1 MAAEQVMVG
10 NAVGAYENLRDAII
24 EVAEAKA
31 AQELI
36 TEDKKSIARIKK
48 TGNAYTNYSNALKEY
63 RKEYDKAIQTY
74 MDLGQ
79 GGQSAIWGA
88 KTFAEAKT
96 NITQFRKEFISALSK
111 LGEEGNTIWKHI
123 NEDYEGDVDAFI
135 AAINAGIEKLTPAA
149 EKLFVGKTPAELNAE
164 WKKARQEAE
173 SAAKK
178 AASDQERNLKEL
190 TKQLQKLR
198 DDALQA
204 EVDSMKDGT
213 AKKLAQIDLDYQK
226 RARAIQEAEKKLL
239 ELQEKEI
246 DAQYKNDTSSE
257 RFLAGQQMI
266 AQYKGNVNHLAR
278 PLVKAAGIGKKRL
291 GRCRRGYCHRFQQPI
306 WYFGCQGKGD

>member
-1 MAAEQVMVG
+1 
-10 NAVGAYENLRDAII
+10 
-24 EVAEAKA
+24 
-31 AQELI
+31 
-36 TEDKKSIARIKK
+36 
-48 TGNAYTNYSNALKEY
+48 
-63 RKEYDKAIQTY
+63 

-111 LGEEGNTIWKHI
+111 LGEEGNTIWKRI

-135 AAINAGIEKLTPAA
+135 AAINAGIEKLSPAA
-149 EKLFVGKTPAELNAE
+149 EKLYTALTPDELNAKAE
-164 WKKARQEAE
+164 KARQEAE
-173 SAAKK
+173 NAAKK

-204 EVDSMKDGT
+204 EVDSMKEGT

-226 RARAIQEAEKKLL
+226 RARAIQEAEERIR
-239 ELQEKEI
+239 ELQGGELTK
-246 DAQYKNDTSSE
+246 
-257 RFLAGQQMI
+257 GQQ
-266 AQYKGNVNHLAR
+266 AQIKALNQVNEKNVAKIGMPRSYPKLALKTQR
-278 PLVKAAGIGKKRL
+278 NISTSNCKHGTSTT
-291 GRCRRGYCHRFQQPI
+291 
-306 WYFGCQGKGD
+306 

>member
-1 MAAEQVMVG
+1 M
-10 NAVGAYENLRDAII
+10 
-24 EVAEAKA
+24 
-31 AQELI
+31 
-36 TEDKKSIARIKK
+36 
-48 TGNAYTNYSNALKEY
+48 
-63 RKEYDKAIQTY
+63 
-74 MDLGQ
+74 
-79 GGQSAIWGA
+79 
-88 KTFAEAKT
+88 
-96 NITQFRKEFISALSK
+96 
-111 LGEEGNTIWKHI
+111 
-123 NEDYEGDVDAFI
+123 
-135 AAINAGIEKLTPAA
+135 TPAA
-149 EKLFVGKTPAELNAE
+149 EKLYTALTPDELNAKAE
-164 WKKARQEAE
+164 KARQEAE

-278 PLVKAAGIGKKRL
+278 PLVK
-291 GRCRRGYCHRFQQPI
+291 RRN
-306 WYFGCQGKGD
+306 W